1 MDKMKELANS
11 LKELEEQLVVCIRC
25 GMCQS
30 VCPLFDRTRKEADV
44 ARGKLALLDG
54 LGKNLFTNPDG
65 VSERLNRCLLCGSCA
80 ANCPSGVNVVEIFIK
95 ARAILAEFKG
105 FSPAKKLIF
114 RKMLS
119 NPATFD
125 HLTEW
130 AGKFQNI
137 FTKKDKNAQGTSC
150 ARVVSPLFGDRHF
163 LPMSDKPFRKST
175 STSSPIISN
184 GEQNISIIKPASMK
198 PTFIINTPAGKSGL
212 KVAFFTGCIID
223 KIFPRIGQD
232 VIYVFEFHGV
242 GLYIPKDQGCCGIPA
257 LASGDMKSFEKLV
270 EYHIDLF
277 SEEKFD
283 YLVTACATCTSTI
296 KKLWSS
302 IYKGSASKTREKIQE
317 LSNKTLDINQFLVNK
332 VNLLNGLDGKKDI
345 GDKLDVNNGD
355 DIDCN
360 NDDNIKTVTYHDP
373 CHLKKS
379 LGVFKEPRI
388 LIEASGNRLVEMEGS
403 DKCCGMGGSFN
414 LYHYDISSEIGQIK
428 SKNIADTNCDVVAT
442 GCPACMVQISDMLAK
457 KNLDIKVCHPIE
469 LYAKKLRS

>member
-1 MDKMKELANS
+1 MDKMKELANR
-11 LKELEEQLVVCIRC
+11 LKELEEQLVVCIKC

-30 VCPLFDRTRKEADV
+30 VCPLFDRTRREADV

-65 VSERLNRCLLCGSCA
+65 VNERLNRCLLCGSCA

-95 ARAILAEFKG
+95 ARAIIAEFKG
-105 FSPAKKLIF
+105 LSPAKKIIF

-125 HLTEW
+125 QLTDW
-130 AGKFQNI
+130 AGKFQKI
-137 FTKKDKNAQGTSC
+137 FTKKDTNAQDTSC
-150 ARVVSPLFGDRHF
+150 ARVVSSLFGDRHF
-163 LPMSDKPFRKST
+163 LPMADKSFHKLELLTKSTASFSTKST
-175 STSSPIISN
+175 S
-184 GEQNISIIKPASMK
+184 
-198 PTFIINTPAGKSGL
+198 IINNNAGRSGL

-232 VIYVFEFHGV
+232 VVDVFQFHGV
-242 GLYIPKDQGCCGIPA
+242 GVYIPKGQGCCGIPA
-257 LASGDMKSFEKLV
+257 LASGDIKSFDRLV
-270 EYHIDLF
+270 EYHIELF
-277 SEEKFD
+277 SKEKFD

-302 IYKGSASKTREKIQE
+302 IYRGNASKTREKIRD
-317 LSNKTLDINQFLVNK
+317 LSEKTLDINQFLVNK
-332 VNLLNGLDGKKDI
+332 VKLFNALDAQKNVSDRVDG
-345 GDKLDVNNGD
+345 NNGD
-355 DIDCN
+355 DIE
-360 NDDNIKTVTYHDP
+360 TVTYHDP

-388 LIEASGNRLVEMEGS
+388 LIKASGNKLVEMEGS

-414 LYHYDISSEIGQIK
+414 LYHYNISSEIGQIK
-428 SKNIADTNCDVVAT
+428 SNNIADTNCTTVAT

-469 LYAKKLRS
+469 LYAKAVRN

>member
-1 MDKMKELANS
+1 MKELANR
-11 LKELEEQLVVCIRC
+11 LKELEEQLIICIRC

-30 VCPLFDRTRKEADV
+30 VCPLFDRTHREADV

-105 FSPAKKLIF
+105 LSPAKKLIF
-114 RKMLS
+114 QKMLS

-125 HLTEW
+125 QLTEW

-137 FTKKDKNAQGTSC
+137 FIKKDKNTQGTSC

-163 LPMSDKPFRKST
+163 LPMSDKPFRSST
-175 STSSPIISN
+175 PSV
-184 GEQNISIIKPASMK
+184 
-198 PTFIINTPAGKSGL
+198 NTPAGKSGL

-223 KIFPRIGQD
+223 KIFPHIGQD
-232 VIYVFEFHGV
+232 VIDVFEFHGV
-242 GLYIPKDQGCCGIPA
+242 GLYIPKGQGCCGIPA

-270 EYHIDLF
+270 EYHIELF
-277 SEEKFD
+277 NEEKFD

-302 IYKGSASKTREKIQE
+302 IYKGRASKTREKIKE
-317 LSNKTLDINQFLVNK
+317 LSQKTLDINQFLVNK
-332 VNLLNGLDGKKDI
+332 IKLLHNDLNCI
-345 GDKLDVNNGD
+345 DKR
-355 DIDCN
+355 
-360 NDDNIKTVTYHDP
+360 DNKINETVTYHDP

-379 LGVFKEPRI
+379 LGVFKEPREVI
-388 LIEASGNRLVEMEGS
+388 RASGNRLVEMEGS

-414 LYHYDISSEIGQIK
+414 LYHYDISSEIGEIK
-428 SKNIADTNCDVVAT
+428 SKNISDTNCSTVAT

-457 KNLDIKVCHPIE
+457 KNLNIKVCHPIE
-469 LYAKKLRS
+469 LYAKAVRNKI